1 MNLILLLIDGVPTL
15 EIYFMI
21 KVGQQI
27 GALFTIFLIF
37 LTAVVG
43 LFFARLEGI
52 NTLKS
57 GLTNLYRN
65 KSPIFEI
72 ISGASIALAAFF
84 LILPGFITDTLG
96 FFLLIPFTR
105 KFLIRVFIKEKK
117 EKESSKND
125 DFIEAEIIENEEN
138 KKDEL

>member
-1 MNLILLLIDGVPTL
+1 MNLILLLIIGVPTL

>member
-1 MNLILLLIDGVPTL
+1 
-15 EIYFMI
+15 MI
-21 KVGQQI
+21 NRQQI
-27 GALFTIFLIF
+27 GALFTIFLII

-43 LFFARLEGI
+43 LFFARVQGI

-84 LILPGFITDTLG
+84 LILPGFITDTIG
-96 FFLLIPFTR
+96 FFF
-105 KFLIRVFIKEKK
+105 
-117 EKESSKND
+117 
-125 DFIEAEIIENEEN
+125 
-138 KKDEL
+138 

>member
-1 MNLILLLIDGVPTL
+1 MNLILLLIVGVPTL